1 MKKKTLKKVVVIFMV
16 LIQLVM
22 ISNSVLGATTTQAP
36 QGTIQANTIATLD
49 GNGNIDTSSK
59 AARTIIGVSKTLLEL
74 LQLIGIAVGLIM
86 LVIIGIRFILKSDKE
101 KPDFK
106 NVAMNYI
113 FGAICIFGATTIL
126 TFIQKIAI
134 QFKNAV

>member
-1 MKKKTLKKVVVIFMV
+1 MKKKTLRKVVVIFMV
-16 LIQLVM
+16 LIQLII
-22 ISNSVLGATTTQAP
+22 ISNSVLGATTTQA
-36 QGTIQANTIATLD
+36 NTIATLD
-49 GNGNIDTSSK
+49 GNIDTSSK

>member
-1 MKKKTLKKVVVIFMV
+1 MKKKTLKKVVVILLV
-16 LIQLVM
+16 LIQLVI
-22 ISNSVLGATTTQAP
+22 ISNSVLGATTTQVP
-36 QGTIQANTIATLD
+36 QGTTQANTIATLD
-49 GNGNIDTSSK
+49 GNIDTSSK

>member
-1 MKKKTLKKVVVIFMV
+1 MEKKTLKKIVVI
-16 LIQLVM
+16 LIILAQLLL
-22 ISNSVLGATTTQAP
+22 ITNSVLAATTVQ
-36 QGTIQANTIATLD
+36 QGITKTDTIATLD
-49 GNGNIDTSSK
+49 GNIDTSSK
-59 AARTIIGVSKTLLEL
+59 AAKTIIGVSRTLLEL
-74 LQLIGIAVGLIM
+74 LQLIGISVGLIM
-86 LVIIGIRFILKSDKE
+86 LVVIGIRYILKSDKE

>member
-1 MKKKTLKKVVVIFMV
+1 MKKKTLRKVVVIFMV
-16 LIQLVM
+16 LIQLII

-36 QGTIQANTIATLD
+36 QGTTQANTIATLD

>member
-1 MKKKTLKKVVVIFMV
+1 MKKKTLKKVVVILMV
-16 LIQLVM
+16 LIQLVI

-36 QGTIQANTIATLD
+36 QDTTQANTIATLD
-49 GNGNIDTSSK
+49 GNIDTSSK

>member
-1 MKKKTLKKVVVIFMV
+1 MKKKTLRKVVVIFMV
-16 LIQLVM
+16 LMQLVI

-36 QGTIQANTIATLD
+36 QGTTQANTIATLD
-49 GNGNIDTSSK
+49 GNIDTSSK

-74 LQLIGIAVGLIM
+74 LQL
-86 LVIIGIRFILKSDKE
+86 IGIRFILKSDKE

>member
-49 GNGNIDTSSK
+49 GNIDTSSK

>member
-1 MKKKTLKKVVVIFMV
+1 MKKKNFKKVVVLLLV
-16 LIQLVM
+16 LIQLAI
-22 ISNSVLGATTTQAP
+22 ISSTVFGSTTKVD
-36 QGTIQANTIATLD
+36 TISSLD
-49 GNGNIDTSSK
+49 GNIDTSSK

-101 KPDFK
+101 KPDFRG
-106 NVAMNYI
+106 VAMNYI

>member
-1 MKKKTLKKVVVIFMV
+1 MKKKTLRKVVVIFMV
-16 LIQLVM
+16 LMQLVI
-22 ISNSVLGATTTQAP
+22 ISNSVLGATTTQA
-36 QGTIQANTIATLD
+36 NTIATLD
-49 GNGNIDTSSK
+49 GNIDTSSK

>member
-1 MKKKTLKKVVVIFMV
+1 MKKKTLRKVVVIFMV
-16 LIQLVM
+16 LIQLII

-36 QGTIQANTIATLD
+36 QGTTQANTIATLD

-59 AARTIIGVSKTLLEL
+59 AARTIIGLSKTLLEL

>member
-1 MKKKTLKKVVVIFMV
+1 MV
-16 LIQLVM
+16 LIQLII

-36 QGTIQANTIATLD
+36 QGTTQANTIATLD

>member
-1 MKKKTLKKVVVIFMV
+1 MKKKTLRKVVVIFMV
-16 LIQLVM
+16 LMQLVI
-22 ISNSVLGATTTQAP
+22 ISNSVLGATTTQAA
-36 QGTIQANTIATLD
+36 QGTTQANTIATLD
-49 GNGNIDTSSK
+49 GNIDTSSK

>member
-1 MKKKTLKKVVVIFMV
+1 MDGTNT
-16 LIQLVM
+16 
-22 ISNSVLGATTTQAP
+22 SNKINFT
-36 QGTIQANTIATLD
+36 NTGNIYVNTSDNNNTNLD

>member
-1 MKKKTLKKVVVIFMV
+1 MKKKTLKKVVVILMV
-16 LIQLVM
+16 LMQLVI

-36 QGTIQANTIATLD
+36 QGTTQANTIATLD

>member
-1 MKKKTLKKVVVIFMV
+1 MKKKTLKKVVVILMV
-16 LIQLVM
+16 LIQLVI
-22 ISNSVLGATTTQAP
+22 ISNSVLGATTTQA
-36 QGTIQANTIATLD
+36 NTIATLD
-49 GNGNIDTSSK
+49 GNIDTSSK

>member
-16 LIQLVM
+16 LIQLVI

-36 QGTIQANTIATLD
+36 QGTTQANTIATLD

>member
-1 MKKKTLKKVVVIFMV
+1 MKKKTLKKVVVILMV
-16 LIQLVM
+16 LIQLVI
-22 ISNSVLGATTTQAP
+22 ISNSVLGATTTQAD
-36 QGTIQANTIATLD
+36 TITSLD
-49 GNGNIDTSSK
+49 GNIDTNSK

>member
-1 MKKKTLKKVVVIFMV
+1 MKKKTLRKVVVIFMV
-16 LIQLVM
+16 LMQLVI
-22 ISNSVLGATTTQAP
+22 ISNSVLGATTTKAP
-36 QGTIQANTIATLD
+36 QGTTQANTIATLD
-49 GNGNIDTSSK
+49 GNIDTSSK

>member
-1 MKKKTLKKVVVIFMV
+1 MKKKTLRKVVVIFMV
-16 LIQLVM
+16 LMQLVI
-22 ISNSVLGATTTQAP
+22 ISNSVLGATTTQAS
-36 QGTIQANTIATLD
+36 QGTTQANTIATLD
-49 GNGNIDTSSK
+49 GNIDTSSK

>member
-1 MKKKTLKKVVVIFMV
+1 MKKKTLKKVVVILMV
-16 LIQLVM
+16 LMQLVI
-22 ISNSVLGATTTQAP
+22 ISNSVLGATTTQA
-36 QGTIQANTIATLD
+36 NTIATLD
-49 GNGNIDTSSK
+49 GNIDTSSK

>member
-1 MKKKTLKKVVVIFMV
+1 MKKKTLKKVVVILMV
-16 LIQLVM
+16 LIQLVI

-36 QGTIQANTIATLD
+36 QGTTQANTIVTLD
-49 GNGNIDTSSK
+49 GNIDTSSK

>member
-1 MKKKTLKKVVVIFMV
+1 MEKKTLKKIVVI
-16 LIQLVM
+16 LIILAQLLL
-22 ISNSVLGATTTQAP
+22 ITNSVLAATTVQ
-36 QGTIQANTIATLD
+36 QGATLD
-49 GNGNIDTSSK
+49 GNIDTSSK
-59 AARTIIGVSKTLLEL
+59 AAKTIIGVSRTLLEL
-74 LQLIGIAVGLIM
+74 LQLIGISVGLIM
-86 LVIIGIRFILKSDKE
+86 LVVIGIRYILKSDKE

>member
-1 MKKKTLKKVVVIFMV
+1 MKKKTLKKVVVILMV
-16 LIQLVM
+16 LIQLVI
-22 ISNSVLGATTTQAP
+22 ISNSVLGATTTQASK
-36 QGTIQANTIATLD
+36 GTTQADTITSLD
-49 GNGNIDTSSK
+49 GNIDTNSK

>member
-1 MKKKTLKKVVVIFMV
+1 MKKKTLKKVVVILMV
-16 LIQLVM
+16 LIQLVI

-36 QGTIQANTIATLD
+36 QGTTQANTIATLD

>member
-1 MKKKTLKKVVVIFMV
+1 MEKKTLKKIVVILIV
-16 LIQLVM
+16 LAQLLV
-22 ISNSVLGATTTQAP
+22 ISNSVLAATAVQ
-36 QGTIQANTIATLD
+36 QGTTKADTIATLD
-49 GNGNIDTSSK
+49 GNIDTSSK
-59 AARTIIGVSKTLLEL
+59 AARTIIGVSRTLLEL
-74 LQLIGIAVGLIM
+74 LQLIGISVGLIM
-86 LVIIGIRFILKSDKE
+86 LVVIGIRYILKSDKE

>member
-1 MKKKTLKKVVVIFMV
+1 MKKKTLKKVVVILMV
-16 LIQLVM
+16 LIQLVI

-36 QGTIQANTIATLD
+36 QGTTQANTIATLD
-49 GNGNIDTSSK
+49 GNIDTSSK
-59 AARTIIGVSKTLLEL
+59 AARTIIGVSKTLLE
-74 LQLIGIAVGLIM
+74 LIGIAVGLIM

>member
-1 MKKKTLKKVVVIFMV
+1 MKKKNFKKVVVLLLV
-16 LIQLVM
+16 LIQLAI
-22 ISNSVLGATTTQAP
+22 ISSTVFGSTTKVD
-36 QGTIQANTIATLD
+36 TIASLE
-49 GNGNIDTSSK
+49 GNIDTSSK

-113 FGAICIFGATTIL
+113 IVAICIFGATTIL

>member
-1 MKKKTLKKVVVIFMV
+1 MKKKTLRKVVVIFMV
-16 LIQLVM
+16 LIQLII
-22 ISNSVLGATTTQAP
+22 ISNSVLGATTTQAD
-36 QGTIQANTIATLD
+36 TITSLD
-49 GNGNIDTSSK
+49 GNIDTNSK

>member
-16 LIQLVM
+16 LIQLII

-36 QGTIQANTIATLD
+36 QGTTQANTIATLD

>member
-1 MKKKTLKKVVVIFMV
+1 MKKKTLKKVVVILMV
-16 LIQLVM
+16 LIQLVI

-36 QGTIQANTIATLD
+36 QATTQANTIATLD
-49 GNGNIDTSSK
+49 GNIDTSSK

>member
-16 LIQLVM
+16 LVQLVI

-36 QGTIQANTIATLD
+36 QGTTQANTIATLD

-59 AARTIIGVSKTLLEL
+59 AARTIV
-74 LQLIGIAVGLIM
+74 GIIM

>member
-1 MKKKTLKKVVVIFMV
+1 MKKKTLKKVVVILIV
-16 LIQLVM
+16 LIQLVI
-22 ISNSVLGATTTQAP
+22 ISNSVLGATTTQAL
-36 QGTIQANTIATLD
+36 QGTTQANTIATLD
-49 GNGNIDTSSK
+49 GNIDTSSK
-59 AARTIIGVSKTLLEL
+59 AAKTIIGVSKTLLEL

>member
-1 MKKKTLKKVVVIFMV
+1 MIKAHEIQTD
-16 LIQLVM
+16 LIVKEA
-22 ISNSVLGATTTQAP
+22 G
-36 QGTIQANTIATLD
+36 GEK
-49 GNGNIDTSSK
+49 ID
-59 AARTIIGVSKTLLEL
+59 
-74 LQLIGIAVGLIM
+74 VGLIM

>member
-1 MKKKTLKKVVVIFMV
+1 MKKKTLKKVVVILMV
-16 LIQLVM
+16 LIQLVI

-36 QGTIQANTIATLD
+36 QGTTQATTIATLD
-49 GNGNIDTSSK
+49 GNIDTSSK
-59 AARTIIGVSKTLLEL
+59 AAKTIIGVSKTLLEL

>member
-1 MKKKTLKKVVVIFMV
+1 VI
-16 LIQLVM
+16 

-36 QGTIQANTIATLD
+36 QGTTQANTIATLD
-49 GNGNIDTSSK
+49 GNIDTSSK

>member
-16 LIQLVM
+16 LIQLVI

-36 QGTIQANTIATLD
+36 QGTTQADTITSLD
-49 GNGNIDTSSK
+49 GNIDTSSK

>member
-1 MKKKTLKKVVVIFMV
+1 MKKKTLKKVVVILMV
-16 LIQLVM
+16 LIQLVI
-22 ISNSVLGATTTQAP
+22 ISNSVLGGTTTQAP
-36 QGTIQANTIATLD
+36 QGTTQANTIATLD
-49 GNGNIDTSSK
+49 GNIDTSSK

>member
-1 MKKKTLKKVVVIFMV
+1 MKKKNFKKVVVLLLV
-16 LIQLVM
+16 LIQLAI
-22 ISNSVLGATTTQAP
+22 ISSTVFGSTTKVD
-36 QGTIQANTIATLD
+36 TISSLD
-49 GNGNIDTSSK
+49 GNIDTSSK

-113 FGAICIFGATTIL
+113 FGAICIVGATTIL